1 MKLVGIQDTAKNLIG
16 MQFAIVENTFVAYNK
31 MYIPNDFIIGA
42 SLLRFVY
49 TKEDFKKYN
58 VCD

>member
-1 MKLVGIQDTAKNLIG
+1 

-58 VCD
+58 VCVEFSPFASIL

>member
-1 MKLVGIQDTAKNLIG
+1 
-16 MQFAIVENTFVAYNK
+16 MQFATVENTFVAYNK
-31 MYIPNDFIIGA
+31 MYIPNDFIIGG